1 MQKSHLISTL
11 SAGLLLFFG
20 LTGAGAQTAVPDS
33 QFLPLSIFTSPTPRP
48 RMAPELALATF
59 DQRVDHQLSGLPS
72 YSAVTRI
79 SAELPGSK
87 QRAVFELE
95 RHYDAPKTLQFVP
108 MQFSGDGFV
117 KHNVINRV
125 LQQEVDRTGKEDG
138 AQTAISERN
147 YKFTYK
153 GESEIEGR
161 AVHVYQVKPRAELP
175 GLFKG
180 HVYLDVLTGALLRA
194 EGKVVKSPSFFI
206 KKIDFVTDYAD
217 LNGFSLPIRVHSE
230 ADARLI
236 GRVVMDI
243 STTGYSFAGSPAS
256 PGPTVAAMDNS
267 PAAATAPAPTL
278 TSSDDNPPVAGN
290 PLILTNSTEQ

>member
-11 SAGLLLFFG
+11 FAGLLLCIGF
-20 LTGAGAQTAVPDS
+20 TGAGAQTAAPAS
-33 QFLPLSIFTSPTPRP
+33 QFLPLSIFTSPTPKP

-59 DQRVDHQLSGLPS
+59 DQRVDHQLSELPS

-95 RHYDAPKTLQFVP
+95 RHYAAPKTLQFVP
-108 MQFSGDGFV
+108 VQFSGDGFV

-161 AVHVYQVKPRAELP
+161 AVHVYQVKPRTELP

-194 EGKVVKSPSFFI
+194 EGKVVRSPSFFI

-217 LNGFSLPIRVHSE
+217 LDGFSMPIRVHSE

-243 STTGYSFAGSPAS
+243 STTGYDFAGSPAS
-256 PGPTVAAMDNS
+256 PS
-267 PAAATAPAPTL
+267 PAVTASDTSAAVTAAPAPVVT
-278 TSSDDNPPVAGN
+278 TSDDNPPVAAT
-290 PLILTNSTEQ
+290 PSPILTNSTE